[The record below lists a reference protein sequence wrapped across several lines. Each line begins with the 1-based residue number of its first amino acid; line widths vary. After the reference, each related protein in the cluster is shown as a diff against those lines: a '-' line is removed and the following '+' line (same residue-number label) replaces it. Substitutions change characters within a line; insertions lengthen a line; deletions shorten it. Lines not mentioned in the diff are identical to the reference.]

1 MYSFFGSPR
10 VPAYGASKAAIH
22 QLTKSMALKYAP
34 SGIRVNAIAPGFVVT
49 EQTQKGREDNEHYQ
63 AVINRTPFSRW
74 GNPDDIAGPAIFLA
88 SDEAGFITG
97 QTIVVDGGYSIG

>member
-1 MYSFFGSPR
+1 
-10 VPAYGASKAAIH
+10 
-22 QLTKSMALKYAP
+22 MALKYAP

-74 GNPDDIAGPAIFLA
+74 GNPNDIAGPAIFLA